1 MSAPPILCYHKVDT
15 RLELGVTRLGPRVF
29 RRQMEALAR
38 AGVRTLGSAELEA
51 LVTGGAAAGRGGPI
65 SPPHVSRLTSLTSV
79 VLTFDDAYAAL
90 AEHAFPVLADLGL
103 TALVFVITDFAGREN
118 SWDVQYGWRG
128 FRHLAWD
135 DLARWRDRG
144 VIEVHA
150 HGAIHARLTWL
161 PDALVEQ
168 ELGRARETIAARL
181 GGAPSGF
188 CYPFGAADARVLRL
202 TRSAGYR
209 LGFAGPRGVPG
220 ALPADAPLALSR
232 RPVYAWDR
240 GQVPLVLQPG
250 LLSAVAMG
258 AARLANRIAVG
269 TSIIRRVGGAWAP
282 GRR

>member
-1 MSAPPILCYHKVDT
+1 MDT
-15 RLELGVTRLGPRVF
+15 RLELGVTRLGPGVF

-51 LVTGGAAAGRGGPI
+51 LVTARPAMGQGGPL
-65 SPPHVSRLTSLTSV
+65 SPPHASPLTSLTSV

-90 AEHAFPVLADLGL
+90 AAHAFPVLAGLGL
-103 TALVFVITDFAGREN
+103 KALVFVITDFAGREN

-135 DLARWRDRG
+135 DLALWRDRG

-181 GGAPSGF
+181 GGAPAGF
-188 CYPFGAADARVLRL
+188 CYPFGAVDARVLRL
-202 TRSAGYR
+202 TRAAGYR

-220 ALPADAPLALSR
+220 ALPADAPLALAR
-232 RPVYAWDR
+232 RPVYAWDAFAR
-240 GQVPLVLQPG
+240 PCVLREG
-250 LLSAVAMG
+250 AAGALAMA

-269 TSIIRRVGGAWAP
+269 TSIIRRISGARAP
-282 GRR
+282 GHG

>member
-1 MSAPPILCYHKVDT
+1 MDT
-15 RLELGVTRLGPRVF
+15 RLELGVTRLGPGVF

-51 LVTGGAAAGRGGPI
+51 TLADGSAPAPGPD
-65 SPPHVSRLTSLTSV
+65 VSRPHASRLTSV

-103 TALVFVITDFAGREN
+103 KALVFVITDFAGREN

-135 DLARWRDRG
+135 DLAQWRDRG

-181 GGAPSGF
+181 GGAPAGF
-188 CYPFGAADARVLRL
+188 CYPFGAADQRVLRL
-202 TRSAGYR
+202 TRAAGYR

-220 ALPADAPLALSR
+220 ALPADAPLALAR
-232 RPVYAWDR
+232 RPVYAWDAFAR
-240 GQVPLVLQPG
+240 PCVLREG
-250 LLSAVAMG
+250 VAGALGMA

-269 TSIIRRVGGAWAP
+269 SSIIRRIGGLWAP
-282 GRR
+282 GRA

>member
-1 MSAPPILCYHKVDT
+1 MDT

-29 RRQMEALAR
+29 RRQMESLAR
-38 AGVRTLGSAELEA
+38 AGVKTLGSAELEG
-51 LVTGGAAAGRGGPI
+51 LLTGEELPGA
-65 SPPHVSRLTSLTSV
+65 SPVGSPHPSPLASHPSAV
-79 VLTFDDAYAAL
+79 VVTFDDAYAAL

-103 TALVFVITDFAGREN
+103 KALVFVITDFAGREN
-118 SWDVQYGWRG
+118 SWDVQYGLRG
-128 FRHLAWD
+128 FRHLGWD
-135 DLARWRDRG
+135 DLAQWRDRG

-181 GGAPSGF
+181 GGAPAGF

-202 TRSAGYR
+202 TRAAGYR

-220 ALPADAPLALSR
+220 ALPADAPLALAR
-232 RPVYAWDR
+232 RPVYAWDALARPCVLR
-240 GQVPLVLQPG
+240 GGAAGALG
-250 LLSAVAMG
+250 MA

-269 TSIIRRVGGAWAP
+269 SSIIRRIGGVWAP
-282 GRR
+282 GRG